1 MVARHYEDKIF
12 SLVSGIHRIVYNLRY
27 VTHTEIVL
35 AFPCGYCLVF
45 RRRYLSRFVV
55 I

>member
-27 VTHTEIVL
+27 VTQTEIVWL
-35 AFPCGYCLVF
+35 SPVGIVW
-45 RRRYLSRFVV
+45 YLEDGICRVLS
-55 I
+55 